1 MDIDLRLH
9 FNICNNMIFPVQIE
23 TIDTIADEQCKRG
36 RCCFRVKPMDR
47 LSGEAALAVSE
58 PPFDIDSTK
67 SPNDP
72 NKSDCGAVGRQRLA
86 ATSAHSKEDK

>member
-1 MDIDLRLH
+1 
-9 FNICNNMIFPVQIE
+9 MIFPVQIE
-23 TIDTIADEQCKRG
+23 TTDTIADEQSKRG
-36 RCCFRVKPMDR
+36 RCRLQPMDR
-47 LSGEAALAVSE
+47 LSGEAGLAVSE
-58 PPFDIDSTK
+58 PPFDIDGTK